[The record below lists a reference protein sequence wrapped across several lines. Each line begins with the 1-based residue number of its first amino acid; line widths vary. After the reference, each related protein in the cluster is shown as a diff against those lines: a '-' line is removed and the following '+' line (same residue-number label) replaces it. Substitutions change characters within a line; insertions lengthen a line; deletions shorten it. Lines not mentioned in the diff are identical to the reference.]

1 MKLIEYSNY
10 QIRITD
16 EALLVKPI
24 RNLYQKDKSVD
35 KEKFL
40 EQMSILYFYA
50 DPRSAYSYII
60 DDDERLSE
68 IKKQEG
74 LSNNYVLSNE
84 MIEAIKIYKKLI
96 ETTSLQLLKNTRIT
110 VDKLGKFLRDIDLN
124 ETDNKGQP
132 KYTIS
137 SVTSALRQVPQLAK
151 DLIATEKLVAGEIEE
166 GNRARK
172 GSDMKVFENGIDL

>member
-1 MKLIEYSNY
+1 MKLIEYTNY
-10 QIRITD
+10 QIRVTD

-24 RNLYQKDKSVD
+24 RKLYKKDKSKD
-35 KEKFL
+35 KETFL

-60 DDDERLSE
+60 DDEERLNE

-74 LSNNYVLSNE
+74 LSDKYTLSAE
-84 MIEAIKIYKKLI
+84 MIEAIEIYKKLI

-151 DLIATEKLVAGEIEE
+151 DLIATEKLVAGEIAE
-166 GNRARK
+166 GNRARG
-172 GSDMKVFENGIDL
+172 GSDMKIFENGVDL